1 MINLSERHNI
11 IKILAPDNRAPK
23 IHGAKLIEVKGEK
36 ENSTVIVRDVK
47 TSNNEQDHRRLE
59 QYYKIIRPN
68 VHLKNTPLNNSRI
81 YIVLKCRQNILEK
94 DDMLS
99 YKASLNKF

>member
-1 MINLSERHNI
+1 MINLSERHKI

-47 TSNNEQDHRRLE
+47 TSNN
-59 QYYKIIRPN
+59 
-68 VHLKNTPLNNSRI
+68 
-81 YIVLKCRQNILEK
+81 
-94 DDMLS
+94 
-99 YKASLNKF
+99 